1 MTVGTTP
8 GAKMA
13 ELGERAGAVG
23 GQTSLRARGTE
34 GPTVSTVI
42 SVSTILSPTCQSNG
56 KRLMLGPFQKMVANN
71 SFILSVASG
80 LYLVLVALFN

>member
-8 GAKMA
+8 GAMMA
-13 ELGERAGAVG
+13 ELGERAGAMG
-23 GQTSLRARGTE
+23 GQTSQRSRGTE

-42 SVSTILSPTCQSNG
+42 SISTVLSPTCQANG
-56 KRLMLGPFQKMVANN
+56 KRLMLGQFQKMVANN

-80 LYLVLVALFN
+80 LYLALVALFN